1 MEKNLGNGS
10 TNVAESIVGPS
21 VKIDGDLKSQGNLR
35 IDGTVTG
42 KVKTSQNLYVGDSAN
57 ITADV
62 EAENAVVSGTISGNI
77 KISGALLLSKT
88 GRLTGD
94 ITCGTLQVEEGAY
107 FMGKCQMKDR
117 GSIAPVEDK

>member
-1 MEKNLGNGS
+1 MDKKQDYSNAS
-10 TNVAESIVGPS
+10 ESIVGPS

-42 KVKTSQNLYVGDSAN
+42 KVKTSQNLYIGESAN

-62 EAENAVVSGTISGNI
+62 EAENAVIGGIVTGNV
-77 KISGALLLSKT
+77 KVSGALVLGKN

-94 ITCGTLQVEEGAY
+94 MVCGTLQVEEGAY
-107 FMGKCQMKDR
+107 FAGKCQMKDH
-117 GSIAPVEDK
+117 GKVQPIAEEK